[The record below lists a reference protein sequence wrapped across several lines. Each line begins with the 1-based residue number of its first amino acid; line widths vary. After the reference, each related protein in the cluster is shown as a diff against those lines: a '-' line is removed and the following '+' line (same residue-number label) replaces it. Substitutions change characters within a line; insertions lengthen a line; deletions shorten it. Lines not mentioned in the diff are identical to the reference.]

1 MEEES
6 SWNFIE
12 NQLGKLLSKGSPEDK
27 DMEQTKEV
35 IKTVS
40 YGLIPEYNKLHSF
53 LDASK
58 LKSG

>member
-12 NQLGKLLSKGSPEDK
+12 NQLGKLLSKNPTEDK
-27 DMEQTKEV
+27 DMEQTNEV

-40 YGLIPEYNKLHSF
+40 YGLIP
-53 LDASK
+53 
-58 LKSG
+58 